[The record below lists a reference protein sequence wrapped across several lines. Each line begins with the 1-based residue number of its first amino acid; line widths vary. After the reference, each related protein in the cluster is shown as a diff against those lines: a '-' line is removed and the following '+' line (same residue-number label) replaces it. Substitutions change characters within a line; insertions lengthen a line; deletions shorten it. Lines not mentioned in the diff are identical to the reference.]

1 MTVPASITPE
11 VATWIRLQMTIA
23 ATRACEPVRRDL
35 QRVDDWTNGVFA
47 VLVDVLPFMLRR
59 HPGWAR
65 QIGARWGEAAER
77 FDQIEAGAKRPGED
91 DESAEL
97 LEARKMLFRLFDL
110 AKLWPADEVRKAPV
124 VSIKPRRQA

>member
-35 QRVDDWTNGVFA
+35 QRVDDWANGVFA
-47 VLVDVLPFMLRR
+47 VLVDVLPFVLRR
-59 HPGWAR
+59 HPALAR
-65 QIGARWGEAAER
+65 QIAARWGEAAER
-77 FDQIEAGAKRPGED
+77 FDMIESGQVAGDDGET
-91 DESAEL
+91 AEL

-110 AKLWPADEVRKAPV
+110 AKLWPSAEVPKAPV
-124 VSIKPRRQA
+124 LAMKPRRQA